1 MWELIQAN
9 RRKSALLIVLLAGV
23 LIGLGYLIGFSL
35 DAQIGGFF
43 GVAAA
48 TLIWVVLTL
57 TGLLGGERLLLATAG
72 AREVTHTDAPQ
83 LFNVV
88 EEMQIAAG
96 LSVTPRVFI
105 IDNPAPNAFAV
116 GLNPERAA
124 VAVTTGL
131 LARLN
136 HDELQGVIAHELGH
150 IANRDTLFMTLAG
163 VTVGAIIMLAD
174 LYVRGLRFGG
184 GRGRRSSSERGGGQ
198 GAALMMIVALVFS
211 ILAPLL
217 AQILYFACS
226 RRREY
231 LADASSAQFTRY
243 PEGLASALGKIA
255 GLQGGQ
261 LEVSRA
267 VAPMFI
273 VNPLAAAGSA
283 ANVFSTHPAT
293 EDRIRVLRGLGQDA
307 SFAAYEAAYRQVH
320 AGHGVIGARSLG
332 VAAPAAVREPSAATP
347 AGPGQPW
354 RAAHQIMQQ
363 ASNYCA
369 IPCACGVT
377 LKVPADFGRPRVA
390 CPKCGTVHPLPPGL
404 GAGAE
409 EGRT

>member
-9 RRKSALLIVLLAGV
+9 RRKSVLLIVLLACV
-23 LIGLGYLIGFSL
+23 LIGLGYAIGFSL
-35 DAQIGGFF
+35 DAQFGGFF

-48 TLIWVVLTL
+48 TLIWVILTL
-57 TGLLGGERLLLATAG
+57 TGLIGGERLLLATAG
-72 AREVTHTDAPQ
+72 AREVTHADAPQ

-88 EEMQIAAG
+88 AEMQIAAG
-96 LSVTPRVFI
+96 LPAMPRVFI

-136 HDELQGVIAHELGH
+136 RDELQGVIAHELGH

-198 GAALMMIVALVFS
+198 AAAIMMIVALVLS

-231 LADASSAQFTRY
+231 LADASSALFTRY
-243 PEGLASALGKIA
+243 PEGLASALEKIA

-293 EDRIRVLRGLGQDA
+293 EDRIRVLRNLGQDA

-320 AGHGVIGARSLG
+320 EGRGVIGARSLG
-332 VAAPAAVREPSAATP
+332 AVVPATVREPSAAAP
-347 AGPGQPW
+347 AEPGQQW
-354 RAAHQIMQQ
+354 RAAHQILQQ
-363 ASNYCA
+363 ASDYLA

-377 LKVPADFGRPRVA
+377 LKVPADFGRPQVA

-404 GAGAE
+404 GADVA
-409 EGRT
+409 RS